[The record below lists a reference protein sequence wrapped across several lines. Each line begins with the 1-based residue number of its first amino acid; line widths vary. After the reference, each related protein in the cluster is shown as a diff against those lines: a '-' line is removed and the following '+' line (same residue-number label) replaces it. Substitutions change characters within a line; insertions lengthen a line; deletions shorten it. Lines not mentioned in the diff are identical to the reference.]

1 MEIQWHE
8 GLAIGI
14 DTIDKQHKEIFE
26 RISTLI
32 SADMEE
38 LAPEQRDIVLHK
50 LLRFMGGYV
59 IDTFKTEEEFMT
71 KSHYPEYDQHKKE
84 HMEFLKSY
92 SSLVRMFEKEGAT
105 DLIVTATQNQTVDW
119 LIKHIKGT
127 DQKVTA
133 FLKQSGYFSKTKNK
147 AP

>member
-1 MEIQWHE
+1 MWHE
-8 GLAIGI
+8 SLETGVEKI
-14 DTIDKQHKEIFE
+14 DSQHKEIFA

-32 SADMEE
+32 SADIENMKAEDRE
-38 LAPEQRDIVLHK
+38 VALHK
-50 LLRFMGGYV
+50 LLRFLGGYV
-59 IDTFKTEEEFMT
+59 IDHFKTEEEFMT
-71 KSHYPEYDQHKKE
+71 KAHYPEYDEHKKE

-105 DLIVTATQNQTVDW
+105 DLIVTATQNQAVDW

-133 FLKQSGYFSKTKNK
+133 FLKSKK
-147 AP
+147 

>member
-8 GLAIGI
+8 GLATGV

-26 RISTLI
+26 RIATLI
-32 SADMEE
+32 SVDLETLE
-38 LAPEQRDIVLHK
+38 SEQKDAALHK
-50 LLRFMGGYV
+50 LLRFLGGYV
-59 IDTFKTEEEFMT
+59 IDHFKAEEEFMT
-71 KSHYPEYDQHKKE
+71 RSHYPEYDQHKKE

-105 DLIVTATQNQTVDW
+105 DLIVTATQNQAVDW

-133 FLKQSGYFSKTKNK
+133 FLKESGYFAK
-147 AP
+147 AKDKVN